1 MAVRRQRWPSSSHRE
16 CKTCGTPIPV
26 KAVKPGTPSRK
37 AKGIASHPPLSC
49 ELPPSAAGSLASD
62 GHLAF
67 HATRLLGTLR
77 RVYGGIIALLIYITC
92 FALVYLV
99 LWVLPVGIPA
109 FDFVRIIWSIAALLR
124 ILILRAPPVP
134 PLEVKTRDFDA
145 EPAAKRR

>member
-1 MAVRRQRWPSSSHRE
+1 
-16 CKTCGTPIPV
+16 
-26 KAVKPGTPSRK
+26 
-37 AKGIASHPPLSC
+37 
-49 ELPPSAAGSLASD
+49 
-62 GHLAF
+62 
-67 HATRLLGTLR
+67 LLGTLR